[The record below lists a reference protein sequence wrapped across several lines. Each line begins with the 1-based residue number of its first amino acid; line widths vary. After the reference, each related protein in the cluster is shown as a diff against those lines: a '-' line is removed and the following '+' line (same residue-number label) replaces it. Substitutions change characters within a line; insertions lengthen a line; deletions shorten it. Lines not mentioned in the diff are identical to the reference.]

1 MSQTSIPYWRLSSF
15 YFFYFAV
22 IGALIPY
29 WGLYLNDL
37 GFGAQQI
44 GSLMAIL
51 MASKIVSPFLWG
63 TIADYSARPLAVI
76 RLTAVMTLL
85 AFSLVFYVD
94 GFWFLAVGMLL
105 FGLFWNGTLPQF
117 EAMTMNHLG
126 DDTHR
131 YSRIRLWGSV
141 GFIIA
146 ATLLGWALDFFS
158 TTAIPVTALALF
170 FFIAI
175 ISFFVPAAQVSKS
188 EQQQS
193 SSLLQLLKRPEILA
207 LFAICFLM
215 QASHGPYYSFFSL
228 YLEQHDYSRAVT
240 GALWSLGVVAEI
252 VVFLFMARL
261 VQRYSLIGLLL
272 AALVITTARWLLV
285 AVFVD
290 EPALLI
296 IAQLGHAASFGLYH
310 AVVIQLIHRAFTG
323 KNQVR
328 GQALY
333 SSVSFGAGGALGSG
347 VAGIIWEQSGAQW
360 VYWFAAA
367 MSFIAACICLY
378 LLKAFKSQKENTF
391 SY

>member
-1 MSQTSIPYWRLSSF
+1 MIKHIPYWRLSSF

-44 GSLMAIL
+44 GLLMAIL

-76 RLTAVMTLL
+76 RLTAVVTLL
-85 AFSLVFYVD
+85 AFSLIFYAD
-94 GFWFLAVGMLL
+94 GFWFLAAVMLL

-131 YSRIRLWGSV
+131 YSQIRLWGSV

-367 MSFIAACICLY
+367 MSFIAACICLC
-378 LLKAFKSQKENTF
+378 LLKGFKSQKENTF
-391 SY
+391 SF